1 MQEQVHHRQRKNP
14 GIYLSLAAIIALLFT
29 GCSASTVQ
37 KNATGTSETKRNA
50 TEPISGTLTIFAAA
64 SLTESFQALAE
75 AFERLH
81 PQVHLTFSFAGSQ
94 TLATQIE
101 QGAPADLFA
110 SADMAQMHR
119 LQEKSL
125 VHAPVVFA
133 HNNLV
138 IIVPKENPAHLQTFR
153 DLPKANRILLGIDA
167 VPVGHYALTS
177 LKEANSR
184 YGSSFEKQVLAHV
197 VSREQ
202 NVKDIVTKISLGE
215 ADAGIVYATD
225 AMAAR
230 EKVEV
235 IPIPQTMNVVA
246 DYPIAVCSHSKEPSL
261 AQQWISFLG
270 TSQAQQILTK
280 YGFSIVKGS

>member
-1 MQEQVHHRQRKNP
+1 MHEKVHHHQKNL
-14 GIYLSLAAIIALLFT
+14 GIYLTLAAAIILLLA
-29 GCSASTVQ
+29 GCSTSTAQ
-37 KNATGTSETKRNA
+37 RNATGISKTNNTA
-50 TEPISGTLTIFAAA
+50 TQPSAGTLTIFAAA

-75 AFERLH
+75 AFERMH
-81 PQVHLTFSFAGSQ
+81 PQVHVIFSFAGSQ

-101 QGAPADLFA
+101 EGAHADLFA
-110 SADMAQMHR
+110 SADMPQMQR

-125 VHAPVVFA
+125 VHSPVVFA

-138 IIVPKENPAHLQTFR
+138 IIVPKGNPAHLQTFG
-153 DLPKANRILLGIDA
+153 DLPKANRVLLGVDT

-177 LKEANSR
+177 LKEANQH

-202 NVKDIVTKISLGE
+202 NVKDIVTKIGLGE

-225 AMAAR
+225 AIAAK

-235 IPIPQTMNVVA
+235 IPIPQAMNVVA
-246 DYPIAVCSHSKEPSL
+246 DYPIAVCNHSKEPSL
-261 AQQWISFLG
+261 AQQWISFLR
-270 TSQAQQILTK
+270 SSEAQQELTK
-280 YGFSIVKGS
+280 YGFSAVKGS